1 MGRAPGL
8 EDQTPREQAGEGGV
22 GSNDPKL
29 FSAAQVR
36 RDERLSEDDFEIYEK
51 VIISL
56 SHTTP
61 PPAARLFPSPFLF
74 PTSLFTCNSAK
85 ELRASCIQNATELFT
100 ICSPSS
106 GHSITYG
113 SMCGMALVFG
123 ALGFEIYSKMK

>member
-61 PPAARLFPSPFLF
+61 PPAARLFPSPFLLCPLCPLYPLTKLL
-74 PTSLFTCNSAK
+74 PTYLYYCLATVARGARGGRWIQRLRRPAVRSL
-85 ELRASCIQNATELFT
+85 
-100 ICSPSS
+100 
-106 GHSITYG
+106 
-113 SMCGMALVFG
+113 
-123 ALGFEIYSKMK
+123 